1 MSNKTKESRTGP
13 IKTGDKKDPTVKKP
27 KKYLTLRK
35 GRGFSLKEIK
45 SAAIPLDDAKKL
57 DLPIDI
63 RRKSIHDKNVS
74 ILSALY
80 RKIVTSRAEENV
92 ELDLTKKE
100 AYKELKQLKNIKGNE
115 AKLLIEAGVKS
126 LATLIEEEAYSLA
139 DDTKIEA
146 ERIEKWIE
154 YAKILIKR
162 KSILT
167 SVNELMQIKG
177 INQAYAHKLVDF
189 GILSIEDL
197 SKEKAEILA
206 KDLKISEKPL
216 ESWIDSARELTGKPI
231 LKKEKPKEK
240 VKEEKPKEKV
250 KEEKPKEKVKEE
262 KPKEKVKEEKP
273 KEKAKEEKPKEK
285 AKEEKP
291 KEKVKEEKP
300 KEKVKEEKPK
310 EKVKEEKP
318 KEKVKEEKPKEKVKE
333 EKPKEK
339 VKEEKPKS
347 LSLKDIEG
355 IGKGEL
361 KKLKDVGITKIE
373 DLIEEDAIE
382 IAPIIDVD
390 QVTLQKWIGAA
401 RELIGLPREQEK
413 PKEAEVPFE
422 ETPVKEDPL
431 ANLLK
436 IEGIG
441 KKTAEKLVEAGIT
454 CYEDLIQCDPKELSK
469 KSKVSE
475 KSIQKIIESAKKQ
488 LE

>member
-250 KEEKPKEKVKEE
+250 KEEKPK
-262 KPKEKVKEEKP
+262 
-273 KEKAKEEKPKEK
+273 
-285 AKEEKP
+285 
-291 KEKVKEEKP
+291 
-300 KEKVKEEKPK
+300 
-310 EKVKEEKP
+310 
-318 KEKVKEEKPKEKVKE
+318 
-333 EKPKEK
+333 
-339 VKEEKPKS
+339 S